1 MVRSLPHCFLPLIPV
16 DLTDDRNGTANAFGA
31 WRLAYPR
38 ADSRPAETLPTA
50 ASTDRP
56 SEILQRC
63 GKLDNGSVSD
73 VVVNLSRATIL
84 SRMTR

>member
-1 MVRSLPHCFLPLIPV
+1 
-16 DLTDDRNGTANAFGA
+16 
-31 WRLAYPR
+31 
-38 ADSRPAETLPTA
+38 
-50 ASTDRP
+50 
-56 SEILQRC
+56 LQRC